1 MKRIQSGEFVGGY
14 LGDTLGEYDRC
25 DRSKLW
31 ILFTNIE
38 TVNRL
43 PATGY
48 RELPLISPPPPPT
61 ISPRRSV
68 IGSSTYNKKIHPIK
82 IPPGYKPLPPL
93 NSINCDVLKLK
104 NK

>member
-48 RELPLISPPPPPT
+48 RELPLISPPPPPA
-61 ISPRRSV
+61 
-68 IGSSTYNKKIHPIK
+68 N
-82 IPPGYKPLPPL
+82 YKPPPVSNRIVNL
-93 NSINCDVLKLK
+93 
-104 NK
+104 

>member
-43 PATGY
+43 P
-48 RELPLISPPPPPT
+48 
-61 ISPRRSV
+61 
-68 IGSSTYNKKIHPIK
+68 
-82 IPPGYKPLPPL
+82 
-93 NSINCDVLKLK
+93 
-104 NK
+104 

>member
-43 PATGY
+43 QATGY
-48 RELPLISPPPPPT
+48 RELPLISPASPSANYKPPP
-61 ISPRRSV
+61 ISNR
-68 IGSSTYNKKIHPIK
+68 I
-82 IPPGYKPLPPL
+82 
-93 NSINCDVLKLK
+93 INL
-104 NK
+104 

>member
-1 MKRIQSGEFVGGY
+1 MKIIQSGEFVGGN

-48 RELPLISPPPPPT
+48 RELPLISPSPPPPT
-61 ISPRRSV
+61 
-68 IGSSTYNKKIHPIK
+68 
-82 IPPGYKPLPPL
+82 PPPPPPANYKPPPVS
-93 NSINCDVLKLK
+93 NRIINR
-104 NK
+104 

>member
-48 RELPLISPPPPPT
+48 RELPLISPPPPPPT

-68 IGSSTYNKKIHPIK
+68 IGSSTDKQN
-82 IPPGYKPLPPL
+82 
-93 NSINCDVLKLK
+93 NTSD
-104 NK
+104 

>member
-48 RELPLISPPPPPT
+48 RELPLISPPHPPP
-61 ISPRRSV
+61 PA
-68 IGSSTYNKKIHPIK
+68 N
-82 IPPGYKPLPPL
+82 YKPPPVS
-93 NSINCDVLKLK
+93 NRIINL
-104 NK
+104 

>member
-25 DRSKLW
+25 DRSKFW
-31 ILFTNIE
+31 ILFTNIA

-48 RELPLISPPPPPT
+48 RELPLISPPPPPA
-61 ISPRRSV
+61 
-68 IGSSTYNKKIHPIK
+68 N
-82 IPPGYKPLPPL
+82 YKPPPVS
-93 NSINCDVLKLK
+93 NRIINL
-104 NK
+104 